1 MDDPRTSN
9 APLPPGY
16 RQGVISA
23 ITVVISFSLLF
34 MRYWGF
40 EASGRV
46 TRASAVAGLL
56 LLAAILLEFYT
67 LWRSLQLADDSPV
80 RIQDHAALVHGVG
93 RRPAGEHHP
102 GLACGRG
109 DTCGVKSSSWAE
121 ARDDP
126 ALVRLVLLARAAR
139 PVLSASRAPFSIEER
154 TGGVAERSK
163 AHAWKV
169 CIRETVSRVRIP
181 PPPPRVK
188 QLIYNYI

>member
-46 TRASAVAGLL
+46 TRASAVAGVL

-67 LWRSLQLADDSPV
+67 LWRSLQLADDFESEY
-80 RIQDHAALVHGVG
+80 RITLRWFMASVA
-93 RRPAGEHHP
+93 
-102 GLACGRG
+102 
-109 DTCGVKSSSWAE
+109 
-121 ARDDP
+121 
-126 ALVRLVLLARAAR
+126 VLLVSITLASLAAAGI
-139 PVLSASRAPFSIEER
+139 LAA
-154 TGGVAERSK
+154 
-163 AHAWKV
+163 
-169 CIRETVSRVRIP
+169 
-181 PPPPRVK
+181 
-188 QLIYNYI
+188 